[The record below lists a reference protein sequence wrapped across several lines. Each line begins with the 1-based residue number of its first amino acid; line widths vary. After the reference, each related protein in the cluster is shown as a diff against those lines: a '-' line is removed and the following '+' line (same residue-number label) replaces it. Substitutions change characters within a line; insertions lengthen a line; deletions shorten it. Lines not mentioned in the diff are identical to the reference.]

1 MIETADYSA
10 DTVKIVMP
18 PGKLRRPRAACLA
31 LAATAALCC
40 ALAPTIAG
48 AVPASPGQGDLS
60 SRLAELAKPGVRSAP
75 AARQAEALGLARK
88 GPGSLL
94 RDGNRVLVE
103 VRFDRG
109 AAAGV
114 EELRAAGA
122 KVVNVSPRYQTV
134 TVAAKPA
141 ELHSLSRVSRVA
153 AATEVLAPFTS
164 ESACPSGGVVSEGDL
179 QLKADEARETAL
191 DGSGVIV
198 GVLSDSFGQ
207 ATEAADGSGPVATTK
222 SEDVANGDL
231 PGFANT
237 CAGQQTPVEIL
248 SDTEGAGDDEGRAMA
263 QIVHDLAPG
272 ADLAFATA
280 FAGETAFA
288 ESIEELTKSP
298 AEGGAGASVV
308 VDDVAYFEEPFF
320 QEGPVA
326 VAVRRA
332 SEDGAS
338 YFSSAAN
345 NNVFDSLGREIGSWE
360 AAAYRDSGGCPP
372 AVAALPGF
380 QGDACMDFHPGAPTD
395 RTLGIKVAA
404 GGTLLVDLQWNEPW
418 GGVGTDLDAFLLDSE
433 GEPLTFVGEDNI
445 GLSQTPTE
453 ILGWENE
460 TASQRTVQLVINRFS
475 GVSPRLKLAL
485 LENGSGD
492 VVDIEYPRSTGTD
505 VVGPTIFGHNGA
517 AEAITVAAV
526 PFDNDSIVEE
536 YSSRGPVTHYF
547 GPVEGPEP
555 AEALGSPEV
564 LSKPDVAATDCGR
577 TTFFAFFTGSA
588 WRFCGTSAA
597 APHAAAVAALM
608 LEADETA
615 SPAEIRA
622 ALRSSAVAIPAFD
635 ECAAGA
641 GLVEAVGAIEDLL
654 APPFPTEPECDAPEP
669 EASVEEAQKPG
680 NWGVESTQAEEPGPG
695 NPTEP
700 AGPAPTPASP
710 TGAAPDTSARLAPGT
725 FFRRRPAKV
734 LRTPAGSAKALFEF
748 SSDESAVVFLCK
760 VDREPFR
767 RCGRRIVRRF
777 RLGRHV
783 LRVKA
788 RDQAGNTDPTPAV
801 YRFRVQRV
809 G

>member
-1 MIETADYSA
+1 
-10 DTVKIVMP
+10 MP
-18 PGKLRRPRAACLA
+18 PGKTLRRRAGGSTVRQRAAISSIVIFSLLGA
-31 LAATAALCC
+31 LFSTASWGSAQRR
-40 ALAPTIAG
+40 G
-48 AVPASPGQGDLS
+48 DGDLS
-60 SRLAELAKPGVRSAP
+60 SRLAELAKPAVRSAP
-75 AARQAEALGLARK
+75 LAKQAEELGVTRK
-88 GPGSLL
+88 GPGSLV
-94 RDGNRVLVE
+94 RYGNRVLVE
-103 VRFDRG
+103 VRFHAG

-114 EELRAAGA
+114 DDLRATGA
-122 KVVNVSPRYQTV
+122 KVVNISRRYQTV
-134 TVAAKPA
+134 TVAAKVA
-141 ELHSLSRVSRVA
+141 ELRALSQVSGVA

-164 ESACPSGGVVSEGDL
+164 ESDCPSGTVISEGDL
-179 QLKADEARETAL
+179 QLHADEARDPPFEV
-191 DGSGVIV
+191 DGSGITV

-248 SDTEGAGDDEGRAMA
+248 SDTEGSGDDEGRAMA

-288 ESIEELTKSP
+288 ESIEELAKSP

-332 SEDGAS
+332 TEDGAS
-338 YFSSAAN
+338 YFSSAGN
-345 NNVFDSLGREIGSWE
+345 NNVFDSLDREIGSWE

-380 QGDACMDFHPGAPTD
+380 QGNACMDFHPSESSTD
-395 RTLGIKVAA
+395 RTLGIKVAP

-433 GEPLTFVGEDNI
+433 GEPITFAGEDNI

-460 TASQRTVQLVINRFS
+460 TTSEQTVQLAINRFS
-475 GVSPRLKLAL
+475 GPSLPRLKLAL

-492 VVDIEYPRSTGTD
+492 IVDIEYPRSTGTD

-526 PFDNDSIVEE
+526 PYSNSSVIEK
-536 YSSRGPVTHYF
+536 YSSRGPVAHYF

-555 AEALGSPEV
+555 AEALSSPEV
-564 LSKPDVAATDCGR
+564 LSKPDLAATDCGM

-622 ALRSSAVAIPAFD
+622 ALRSSAVDVGAFD

-654 APPFPTEPECDAPEP
+654 APPPAVEPECEAPEP
-669 EASVEEAQKPG
+669 EASVEEAQAAG
-680 NWGVESTQAEEPGPG
+680 SWGVESTQAEEPQPETPAE
-695 NPTEP
+695 PTDP
-700 AGPAPTPASP
+700 TPTPSAPTSAGPPSSPPTM
-710 TGAAPDTSARLAPGT
+710 PGT
-725 FFRRRPAKV
+725 SFRRRPAKV
-734 LRTPAGSAKALFEF
+734 LRTSGRTARALFEF
-748 SSDESAVVFLCK
+748 SSDEAGVTFLCK
-760 VDREPFR
+760 FDRKPFR
-767 RCGRRIVRRF
+767 RCGKRTVRRF

-801 YRFRVQRV
+801 YGFRVRRV
-809 G
+809 R

>member
-1 MIETADYSA
+1 MQ
-10 DTVKIVMP
+10 
-18 PGKLRRPRAACLA
+18 PGITLRRRAGGSTVRQRAAISSIVIFA
-31 LAATAALCC
+31 LLGALFSTASWGSAKRR
-40 ALAPTIAG
+40 G
-48 AVPASPGQGDLS
+48 DGDLS
-60 SRLAELAKPGVRSAP
+60 SRLAELAKPAVRSAP
-75 AARQAEALGLARK
+75 LAKQAEELGVTRK

-103 VRFDRG
+103 VRFDH
-109 AAAGV
+109 GV
-114 EELRAAGA
+114 APGVDDLRATGA
-122 KVVNVSPRYQTV
+122 KVVNISRRYQTV

-141 ELHSLSRVSRVA
+141 ELRSLSRVSGVA

-164 ESACPSGGVVSEGDL
+164 ESSCPAGAVVSEGDL
-179 QLKADEARETAL
+179 QLHADEAREL
-191 DGSGVIV
+191 PVDGSGVTV

-237 CAGQQTPVEIL
+237 CADQQTPVEIL
-248 SDTEGAGDDEGRAMA
+248 SDTEGAGNDEGRAMA

-288 ESIEELTKSP
+288 ESIEELAKSP
-298 AEGGAGASVV
+298 AEGGAGANVV

-332 SEDGAS
+332 TEDGAS
-338 YFSSAAN
+338 YFSSAGN
-345 NNVFDSLGREIGSWE
+345 NNVFDSLDHEIGSWE
-360 AAAYRDSGGCPP
+360 AAAYRDSGDCPP

-418 GGVGTDLDAFLLDSE
+418 GGVGTDLDLFLLDSG
-433 GEPLTFVGEDNI
+433 GELITFSGEDNI

-453 ILGWENE
+453 IFGWENE
-460 TASQRTVQLVINRFS
+460 SASQQTVQLAINRFS
-475 GVSPRLKLAL
+475 GASPRLKLAL

-492 VVDIEYPRSTGTD
+492 VVGIEYPRSTGTD
-505 VVGPTIFGHNGA
+505 VVGPTVFGHNGA

-526 PFDNDSIVEE
+526 PFSNSSVVEG

-547 GPVEGPEP
+547 GPVEGPGP
-555 AEALGSPEV
+555 AAALGVPAV
-564 LSKPDVAATDCGR
+564 LSKPDLAATDCGR

-622 ALRSSAVAIPAFD
+622 ALLSSAVDVGAFD

-654 APPFPTEPECDAPEP
+654 APPPAVEPECEAPEP
-669 EASVEEAQKPG
+669 EASVEEAQAAG
-680 NWGVESTQAEEPGPG
+680 SWGVESTQAEEPQPETPAE
-695 NPTEP
+695 PTAP
-700 AGPAPTPASP
+700 TPTPPAPT
-710 TGAAPDTSARLAPGT
+710 SAGPRSSAQTAPGT

-734 LRTPAGSAKALFEF
+734 LRTPGRTARALFEF

-760 VDREPFR
+760 FDRKPFR
-767 RCGRRIVRRF
+767 RCGKRVVRRF

-788 RDQAGNTDPTPAV
+788 RDEAGNTDPTPAV
-801 YRFRVQRV
+801 YRFRVRRV
-809 G
+809 R